1 MMYEPQINQAN
12 AYDTNLDDGNGISRL
27 VWNGNLAKICLFQ
40 TIIVLVVA
48 IIIFD
53 FCSI

>member
-1 MMYEPQINQAN
+1 MYEPQINQAN

-27 VWNGNLAKICLFQ
+27 VWNENLAKICLFQ

>member
-1 MMYEPQINQAN
+1 MYEPQINQAN
-12 AYDTNLDDGNGISRL
+12 AYDTNLDDGISRL

-40 TIIVLVVA
+40 TIIVLVVV
-48 IIIFD
+48 IVVSD